1 MEENVVSWTHD
12 FMNLVFGVNTDD
24 TKEYWDTVVLP
35 EIDQYYKHYSLEDLK
50 TYKFNL
56 NALYFSL
63 CENIGLKSVH
73 NESQA
78 KLSQKKVKD
87 KKTEYQEE
95 TFFKLFGK
103 DHQPFGDFKKKE
115 KYVFHYVPK
124 CKTYQFRNLPY
135 TLIANKFQ
143 EHKDNDEFKEALE
156 CCRMRSFMRSMLYGA
171 SEAKTSTNADLCQI
185 FLETREYDSAIRF
198 AMKSLDLMH
207 PYHAASIKFYCI
219 LMQANYLLG
228 KQMEADAFFSKAL
241 QALDHHW
248 GPFHPLHISIYGIM
262 AQLLIHNSKYDDAS
276 YLYQASLLCC
286 MRVLGPNHI

>member
-1 MEENVVSWTHD
+1 MYNAERNSHKINPEGTLDYIKARLEQLREEYRELHNDMEENVVAWTHD
-12 FMNLVFGVNTDD
+12 FMNLVFGNTQD

-35 EIDQYYKHYSLEDLK
+35 EINQYYKHYTLDELK
-50 TYKFNL
+50 AYKFSL

-78 KLSQKKVKD
+78 KLGHKKD
-87 KKTEYQEE
+87 KEKKSSEIQYQEE
-95 TFFKLFGK
+95 TFFKLFAK
-103 DHQPFGDFKKKE
+103 DHLPFGDYKKKE

-143 EHKDNDEFKEALE
+143 EHKDNDEFAEALE
-156 CCRMRSFMRSMLYGA
+156 CCRMRSFMRSMLFGQ
-171 SEAKTSTNADLCQI
+171 SQAKTSTHADLCQI
-185 FLETREYDSAIRF
+185 YLETQQYDLAVSF

-219 LMQANYLLG
+219 LM
-228 KQMEADAFFSKAL
+228 
-241 QALDHHW
+241 
-248 GPFHPLHISIYGIM
+248 
-262 AQLLIHNSKYDDAS
+262 
-276 YLYQASLLCC
+276 
-286 MRVLGPNHI
+286 